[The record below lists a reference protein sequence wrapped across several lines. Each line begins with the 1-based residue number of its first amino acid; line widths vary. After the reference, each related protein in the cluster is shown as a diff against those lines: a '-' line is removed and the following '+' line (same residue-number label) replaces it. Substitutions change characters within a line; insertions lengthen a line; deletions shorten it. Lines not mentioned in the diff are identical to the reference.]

1 MVVSTNNKRTKPKYR
16 IIQDILTSEIRNG
29 QFQPNDHFST
39 LDRICERFG
48 TSKIT
53 AQRAFMEMVRN
64 GMLYTKRGCGA
75 YIAPPRRKNESRL
88 FGCLFDTMIED
99 GALPLVIRGAE
110 NAAREHGYNV
120 LLCSTQRDH
129 KLARTH
135 IARMLE
141 QKIDG
146 VLYDFLLDEEFDSIV
161 HDVLDRF
168 ESAGVPVVLVQR
180 RLLNDTR
187 PVSYVIPDN
196 YGGTV
201 QAVEHLCRLGHR
213 RIAGIYESTN
223 SSAIERCEGCKGAVL
238 KCGAVFHQDL
248 IKTITVMEDCDTAIA
263 QLLAMEQRP
272 TAIMCEH
279 DLIARHV
286 MMLLRGHGLRI
297 PDDMAIIGF
306 DDLPFSK
313 YLQPPLTTVRQPL
326 EQIGREAVNI
336 LIRRITGNFND
347 HAQIRLGTKLVV
359 RQSCGAPAAEA
370 PATMAASAAS
380 ARCA

>member
-1 MVVSTNNKRTKPKYR
+1 VNTNNKRTKPKYQA
-16 IIQDILTSEIRNG
+16 IQDILTHEIRNG
-29 QFQPNDHFST
+29 HYKPGDHFIT
-39 LDRICERFG
+39 LDGMCERFG

-53 AQRAFMEMVRN
+53 AQRALMEMVRS

-75 YIAPPRRKNESRL
+75 FVAAPRGKNESRL
-88 FGCLFDTMIED
+88 FGCLYDTMIED

-110 NAAREHGYNV
+110 GAARDHGYNL
-120 LLCSTQRDH
+120 LLCGTQKNR
-129 KLARTH
+129 KLTRTH
-135 IARMLE
+135 VARMLE

-146 VLYDFLLDEEFDSIV
+146 VLYDFLLDEEFDEVV
-161 HDVLDRF
+161 HEVLDRF

-187 PVSYVIPDN
+187 PMSYVIPDN
-196 YGGTV
+196 FGGTF

-223 SSAIERCEGCKGAVL
+223 SGAIERSEGYKGAVL
-238 KCGAVFHQDL
+238 KCGAVFHEDL
-248 IKTITVMEDCDTAIA
+248 MKNVTVMEDCDTAIGD
-263 QLLAMEQRP
+263 LLKLDLRP
-272 TAIMCEH
+272 SAIMCEH

-286 MMLLRGHGLRI
+286 MMLLNRHGLRI
-297 PDDMAIIGF
+297 PDDMAVVGF

-313 YLQPPLTTVRQPL
+313 YLIPPLTTVRQPL

-347 HAQIRLGTKLVV
+347 HEQIRLGAKLVV
-359 RQSCGAPAAEA
+359 RQSCGAPAAGV
-370 PATMAASAAS
+370 PAMESAGS
-380 ARCA
+380 TSCA